1 MALAAGL
8 AVLPVRLAVVAAAAT
23 TEKTVLA
30 EAQAAAPAE
39 SKPAAPAES
48 KSSAPAGVETRDEY
62 DILVYGGSFTGVA
75 AAITAASVNPSA
87 SILLVNP
94 QTALGS
100 IGTVGGQNYM
110 DVRSWPGDPH
120 AYLWNKGWQ
129 RPYVTM
135 GTYDRIFAKTDRAYN
150 TDEAAALLEAM
161 VREHPNVT
169 IVHDTDVVAVGSV
182 MATTSANPATAATA
196 VSAVSAATAVTAATA
211 ATTGT
216 PVPAATGPGVA
227 RLTGVTLQKVRRDP
241 VTGYVMFDAES
252 KPWTVLA
259 KIFIDASD
267 NGRLTRLSG
276 HFVGTLGR
284 ADTDGEQ
291 RFMVNTLM
299 FKIRGVDVPE
309 LIQEMNSPTGDW
321 RGLRDRDG
329 TLLFYGG
336 WKTADPRTGAPAV
349 REFNGK
355 TPRFHIKPAN
365 VAQNGTG
372 SDEYWVNMLL
382 IFNVDPRMEEK
393 DRGTP
398 RFPEPAND
406 DSVVPPWSL
415 DQAWAEARKVLDT
428 PEFLA
433 ALRSF
438 PAFEKVE
445 LVRDEDGKPAVGEMM
460 YIREALHSSMKA
472 DADVEG
478 QWKRPYN
485 YALTQIEVAMAGRGE
500 DDGAD
505 AGNFD
510 HRVGLIFYWMDSNG
524 YEKVWRNGQWEP
536 AADPLPLGQGPSNPA
551 YLPYEVLIT
560 PFIENLLVPNGSANA
575 GRWGW
580 SMLRVIPNLT
590 VAGDAAGVAAGLA
603 LRDGWTV
610 SRPTEEAI
618 RQVQDE
624 LRRLG
629 ARLDK

>member
-1 MALAAGL
+1 MRLSWRWERDGSESWLRWRGRVGVLILVLALALVAL
-8 AVLPVRLAVVAAAAT
+8 VVALPPGQRVAPAQATAGTTGESGSRSAAA
-23 TEKTVLA
+23 E
-30 EAQAAAPAE
+30 EE
-39 SKPAAPAES
+39 I
-48 KSSAPAGVETRDEY
+48 AGEY
-62 DILVYGGSFTGVA
+62 DILIYGGSFAGVA
-75 AAITAASVNPSA
+75 AAISAASVNPSA
-87 SILLVNP
+87 RILLVNP

-110 DVRSWPGDPH
+110 DVRNWPEDPH

-135 GTYDRIFAKTDRAYN
+135 GTYDRIFARTDRAYN

-161 VREHPNVT
+161 VREHSNVT
-169 IVHDTDVVAVGSV
+169 IVHNTDLLAVESV
-182 MATTSANPATAATA
+182 MVSSPESAGNAGGAAGA
-196 VSAVSAATAVTAATA
+196 VAGSAEA
-211 ATTGT
+211 
-216 PVPAATGPGVA
+216 GPGVA
-227 RLTGVTLQKVRRDP
+227 RLTAVTLQKVRKDP
-241 VTGYVMFDAES
+241 ATGYVLFDTES
-252 KPWTVLA
+252 KPRTVRA
-259 KIFIDASD
+259 KIFVDASD

-291 RFMVNTLM
+291 RFMAHTLM
-299 FKIRGVDVPE
+299 FKIRGVNVPR

-321 RGLRDRDG
+321 RGLWDRDG

-382 IFNVDPRMEEK
+382 IYNVDPRMEEK
-393 DRGTP
+393 DRGTL
-398 RFPEPAND
+398 RFPKPAND
-406 DSVVPPWSL
+406 DPVVPPWSL
-415 DQAWAEARKVLDT
+415 DQAWVEARKVIDT

-438 PAFEKVE
+438 PAFENVE
-445 LVRDEDGKPAVGEMM
+445 LVRDKDGKPAVGEML
-460 YIREALHSSMKA
+460 YIREALHTSLRP
-472 DADVEG
+472 DADVAE
-478 QWKRPYN
+478 WIRPYN
-485 YALTQIEVAMAGRGE
+485 YALNQLEVTYAGRGP
-500 DDGAD
+500 DDGED
-505 AGNFD
+505 AANFD

-536 AADPLPLGQGPSNPA
+536 AADPLPYGRGPSNPA
-551 YLPYEVLIT
+551 YLPYEALVT
-560 PFIENLLVPNGSANA
+560 RNIENLLVPNGSANA
-575 GRWGW
+575 GRWAW

-603 LRDGWTV
+603 LREGWTV
-610 SRPTEEAI
+610 SRPPEQAI
-618 RQVQDE
+618 RRVQEE